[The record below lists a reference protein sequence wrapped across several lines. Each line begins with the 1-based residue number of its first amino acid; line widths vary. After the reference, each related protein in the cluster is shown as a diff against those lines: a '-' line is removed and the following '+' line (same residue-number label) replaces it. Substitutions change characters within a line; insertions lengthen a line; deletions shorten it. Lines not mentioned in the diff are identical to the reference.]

1 MTEIDYRLVGTSPT
15 STQLNRQ
22 AHGYAN
28 IVKTLISK
36 INNGFVTFN
45 TWGVYDKNEISDHEF
60 KYIYDSNLNPKKAVD
75 ELKKALKDKSTTP
88 NYLD

>member
-1 MTEIDYRLVGTSPT
+1 M
-15 STQLNRQ
+15 
-22 AHGYAN
+22 
-28 IVKTLISK
+28 
-36 INNGFVTFN
+36 TFN

>member
-1 MTEIDYRLVGTSPT
+1 MLQNGKPKSKYRKSLPQG
-15 STQLNRQ
+15 Q

-36 INNGFVTFN
+36 RNNGVVTFN